1 MSGSTTE
8 HRAIKAN
15 AVLIIADNADFTRDI
30 TARWL
35 SEHSVPAFTLMSGD
49 LCPGIHSSPFDLAIV
64 GAVPPGVLPSV
75 LTILETTGKPVV
87 FIAADA
93 QNAETVRETHTRV
106 LVLRQR
112 EGWLD
117 ALMLLVGES
126 LRCADLLARA
136 VEAEERAAASEKDAT
151 LGRYMLDMRHALND
165 ALTSVLGNSELALLA
180 PGALSSH
187 TREQLE
193 TIRNMAFRMHEILQ
207 RFSSLESELRYMA
220 QQSANENRRKA
231 RGAAAS
237 T

>member
-1 MSGSTTE
+1 MSGSTTG
-8 HRAIKAN
+8 HRAIKAS
-15 AVLIIADNADFTRDI
+15 AVLIIADSADFTRDI
-30 TARWL
+30 TARWQ
-35 SEHSVPAFTLMSGD
+35 SEHSVPAFISMSGD

-117 ALMLLVGES
+117 ALMLLAGES

-136 VEAEERAAASEKDAT
+136 VEAEARAAGSEKDAT

-220 QQSANENRRKA
+220 QQSANENRRRA